1 LIGSIV
7 RSGVALVALAGC
19 GSGTGAYPP
28 HYEANFMRGCQAR
41 GAPAEFC
48 ACVWDKIEAEVP
60 ARDFAALD
68 RMPAGERSN
77 HPLTRQMAEYS
88 QACRAF

>member
-48 ACVWDKIEAEVP
+48 A
-60 ARDFAALD
+60 
-68 RMPAGERSN
+68 
-77 HPLTRQMAEYS
+77 
-88 QACRAF
+88 